1 MTDERSSTDSNNFQD
16 EAHWQ
21 HHSEH
26 NKVAHDQSD
35 QDAYNKRCHGS
46 RYLYSTF
53 GAGGYCDIIPVN
65 PKEKVVVYYLGLGNG
80 VRVSAP
86 VGAVLKAY
94 NSGGG
99 TEYASS
105 GQSSGNNPKDGPLDT
120 PERQHAT
127 TAKMTT
133 SSPEPPRPKA
143 LRTSKPADEITLY
156 KKVMPPPMK
165 YRESVLLLHYD
176 KNCRYLRKAETSE
189 HKFTMRTVQSN
200 WLCTVCM
207 KGSPLEN
214 WC

>member
-21 HHSEH
+21 HQSEH
-26 NKVAHDQSD
+26 NKVAHDQ
-35 QDAYNKRCHGS
+35 DAYNKRYHGS
-46 RYLYSTF
+46 RYLYSMSTF

-65 PKEKVVVYYLGLGNG
+65 PEETVVVYYLGPGSG

-120 PERQHAT
+120 PERQHTT
-127 TAKMTT
+127 TAKRTT
-133 SSPEPPRPKA
+133 SSPEPP
-143 LRTSKPADEITLY
+143 
-156 KKVMPPPMK
+156 
-165 YRESVLLLHYD
+165 
-176 KNCRYLRKAETSE
+176 
-189 HKFTMRTVQSN
+189 
-200 WLCTVCM
+200 
-207 KGSPLEN
+207 SPLPLPSPGRKL
-214 WC
+214 